1 LRGSPQGRLYERL
14 EPYDGK
20 LSRTVLRGEGSRKA
34 PDLPGSEEYKSAMS
48 VLKKIHQRIIDRDY
62 FMSSH
67 AEEEM
72 LDDDLER
79 KDIEN
84 AILKDKTDKKMTQD
98 ERGTR
103 YRIEGPA
110 RDGRLIHVICRFR
123 EDSNLIIIT
132 VYAL

>member
-1 LRGSPQGRLYERL
+1 MS
-14 EPYDGK
+14 
-20 LSRTVLRGEGSRKA
+20 TIRK
-34 PDLPGSEEYKSAMS
+34 
-48 VLKKIHQRIIDRDY
+48 IQQRIVDRDY

-79 KDIEN
+79 KDVEN
-84 AILKDKTDKKMTQD
+84 AILKGRIEKKMTHD
-98 ERGTR
+98 ERGSR

-123 EDSNLIIIT
+123 ENTSLIIVT
-132 VYAL
+132 VYAI